1 MATMDCTASPLAPD
15 AAYRA
20 LQTHDARFDGRLFV
34 GVTSTHI
41 YCRPVCRVRV
51 PKRENCRFFAN
62 ASSAEQQGFRPCL
75 RCRPELAPGLSHA
88 DSSQVLAHAGAR
100 LIDHAVAA
108 GDEIALPDI
117 AVKLGV
123 TDRHF
128 RRVFQAAHG
137 VTPMDWL
144 STQRLLLAKRL
155 LTDTTLP
162 ITEVAGASGFASL
175 RRFNAAFLQQYRLS
189 PGALRREA
197 AEPRGDEPA
206 VIRLPWRPPYDAA
219 AMLAF
224 LSARP
229 LAGVEALEGDTWRR
243 TLALSHRGQRHQG
256 WISLHFDTARGEARA
271 AVAPSLAPCLGALTA
286 RLRHLLDLD
295 AEPDAIAQALRGMP
309 APECPGLRVPG
320 CIDGFETTVR
330 IVLGQHI
337 TVAAACTITG
347 RLVARFGEPIAT
359 PHAGLTHL
367 FPTAQALA
375 GASAEAIGTLG
386 IVRTR
391 VAALQALARAVVAGE
406 LHLHPAAPLQATLA
420 ALRAL
425 PGVGDWTVELVK
437 LRVLAWPD
445 AFPASDVGVTR
456 ALGGIGPAAAR
467 QLAEAWRPWRS
478 YAVMRLWQLPKPAPS
493 PLAAPTSRS
502 APTLSAPPKTPTP
515 ETQP

>member
-1 MATMDCTASPLAPD
+1 MDFTATPAAAAATDSSAAPLAPD

-20 LQTHDARFDGRLFV
+20 LQTRDARFDGRLFV
-34 GVTSTHI
+34 GVTSTGI
-41 YCRPVCRVRV
+41 YCRPVCRVRI

-100 LIDHAVAA
+100 LIEHAVAA
-108 GDEIALPDI
+108 GEALALPEV
-117 AVKLGV
+117 ARKLGV

-155 LTDTTLP
+155 LTDTLLP
-162 ITEVAGASGFASL
+162 VTEVAGASGFASL
-175 RRFNAAFLQQYRLS
+175 RRFNAAFAEHYRLS

-229 LAGVEALEGDTWRR
+229 LAGVEAVEGETWRR
-243 TLALSHRGQRHQG
+243 TLALQHRGQRYQG
-256 WISLHFDTARGEARA
+256 WLALRFDLERGEARA
-271 AVAPSLAPCLGALTA
+271 AVAPSLAPCLGALAA
-286 RLRHLLDLD
+286 RLRHLLDGD
-295 AEPDAIAQALRGMP
+295 ADPEAIAAALHGMA
-309 APECPGLRVPG
+309 APERPGLRLPG

-330 IVLGQHI
+330 IILGQHI

-347 RLVARFGEPIAT
+347 RLVARFGTPIAT
-359 PHAGLTHL
+359 PFAALTHL

-375 GASAEAIGTLG
+375 EASADDIGTLG

-391 VAALQALARAVVAGE
+391 VGALQALARAVVEGR
-406 LHLHPAAPLQATLA
+406 LQLHPAAPLEATLA
-420 ALRAL
+420 ALHAL

-456 ALGGIGPAAAR
+456 ALGGVSPAEAR
-467 QLAEAWRPWRS
+467 RLAEAWRPWRS
-478 YAVMRLWQLPKPAPS
+478 YAVMRLWQAPV
-493 PLAAPTSRS
+493 
-502 APTLSAPPKTPTP
+502 PPKIK
-515 ETQP
+515 ETTT